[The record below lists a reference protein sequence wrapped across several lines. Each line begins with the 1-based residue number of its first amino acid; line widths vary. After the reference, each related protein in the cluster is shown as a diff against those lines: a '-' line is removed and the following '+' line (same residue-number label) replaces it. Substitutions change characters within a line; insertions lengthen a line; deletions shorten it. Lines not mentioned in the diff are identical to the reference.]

1 MNKKIVIISL
11 ILFIIAI
18 SFIPIGISLNKTIT
32 SENYIY
38 DGIYINDIDVGGMT
52 KEEAAKVLYER
63 FSLPIQNKNIK
74 LIYNDKSY
82 TLSFKELNAKY
93 NIDESVAKAFNYGKD
108 GNLLNKTMNR
118 RKIKKENYK
127 IQLGFS
133 YDFNKVDELVK
144 NISSDINV
152 NGKDASI
159 TYDNGKF
166 KVSNDV
172 SGLKVNE
179 EKLKGLIKKEIEPNS
194 KVDKINIPVDVVE
207 ARIKSEMLS
216 KVNTKISTFTTYYR
230 ASDVDRTENLRIACS
245 AINGVLL
252 MPGET
257 FSMNKALGP
266 RLAEKGYKE
275 APVIIESKVIPGLA
289 GGICQVTT
297 TVYNAALLANLP
309 IVERSQHGLVVS
321 YTGPGRD
328 ATISGNEID
337 LKFKNSNK
345 YPIYIQS
352 YLNNGGVVVNL
363 FGANEHPGQSVEIV
377 TEIYERVKADVEYI
391 DDNTLGD
398 DSSVVEQRPI
408 EGIKSKTYKKIYQ
421 DGNLVRTDLVSKDYY
436 KPVKGKIRVGKKTSR
451 TSKNTSTP

>member
-1 MNKKIVIISL
+1 MNKKVVIISL

-18 SFIPIGISLNKTIT
+18 SFIPIGIALNKTIA

-38 DGIYINDIDVGGMT
+38 EGIYINDIDVGGMT
-52 KEEAAKVLYER
+52 KDEATKVLYER

-82 TLSFKELNAKY
+82 NLSFKELNAKY

-108 GNLLNKTMNR
+108 GNLFNKTMS
-118 RKIKKENYK
+118 RKKIQKENYK

-133 YDFNKVDELVK
+133 YDSNKVGELVK
-144 NISSDINV
+144 NISSDINT
-152 NGKDASI
+152 NSKDASI

-179 EKLKGLIKKEIEPNS
+179 VKLKDLIKKEIKPNS
-194 KVDKINIPVDVVE
+194 EVDKIDIPIDVVE

-216 KVNTKISTFTTYYR
+216 KINKKISTFTTYYR
-230 ASDVDRTENLRIACS
+230 ASDVGRTENLRIACS
-245 AINGVLL
+245 AINGFLL
-252 MPGET
+252 MPGEI

-297 TVYNAALLANLP
+297 TVYNAAL
-309 IVERSQHGLVVS
+309 VYKG
-321 YTGPGRD
+321 YTAFGFRL
-328 ATISGNEID
+328 IEIM
-337 LKFKNSNK
+337 
-345 YPIYIQS
+345 
-352 YLNNGGVVVNL
+352 
-363 FGANEHPGQSVEIV
+363 GQVEIV
-377 TEIYERVKADVEYI
+377 PRIHDGII
-391 DDNTLGD
+391 DFRTVYLN
-398 DSSVVEQRPI
+398 P
-408 EGIKSKTYKKIYQ
+408 TY
-421 DGNLVRTDLVSKDYY
+421 N
-436 KPVKGKIRVGKKTSR
+436 IRVLLV
-451 TSKNTSTP
+451 

>member
-1 MNKKIVIISL
+1 MNKKVVIISL
-11 ILFIIAI
+11 ILFIVAI
-18 SFIPIGISLNKTIT
+18 SFIPIGISLNKTIA
-32 SENYIY
+32 SENYVY
-38 DGIYINDIDVGGMT
+38 EGIYINDIDVGGMT
-52 KEEAAKVLYER
+52 KEEAAKVLHER

-74 LIYNDKSY
+74 LMYNDKSY

-108 GNLLNKTMNR
+108 GNLFNKTMNR
-118 RKIKKENYK
+118 KKIKKENYK

-133 YDFNKVDELVK
+133 YDFNKANELVK
-144 NISSDINV
+144 NISSDINA

-179 EKLKGLIKKEIEPNS
+179 EKLKDLIKKEIEPNS
-194 KVDKINIPVDVVE
+194 KVDKIDIPVDIVE

-216 KVNTKISTFTTYYR
+216 KINNKISTFTTYYK

-275 APVIIESKVIPGLA
+275 APVIVENKVIPGLA

-309 IVERSQHGLVVS
+309 IVQRSQHGLVVS

-337 LKFKNSNK
+337 MKFKNSNK

-363 FGANEHPGQSVEIV
+363 FGADEHPGQSVEIV

-391 DDNTLGD
+391 DDNTLENG
-398 DSSVVEQRPI
+398 STVVEQRPI

-421 DGNLVRTDLVSKDYY
+421 DGNLVRTDLVSNDYY

-451 TSKNTSTP
+451 RSENTATP

>member
-118 RKIKKENYK
+118 KKIKKENYK

-144 NISSDINV
+144 NISSDINA
-152 NGKDASI
+152 NCKDASI

-179 EKLKGLIKKEIEPNS
+179 EKLKGLIKKEIEP
-194 KVDKINIPVDVVE
+194 
-207 ARIKSEMLS
+207 
-216 KVNTKISTFTTYYR
+216 
-230 ASDVDRTENLRIACS
+230 
-245 AINGVLL
+245 
-252 MPGET
+252 
-257 FSMNKALGP
+257 
-266 RLAEKGYKE
+266 
-275 APVIIESKVIPGLA
+275 
-289 GGICQVTT
+289 
-297 TVYNAALLANLP
+297 
-309 IVERSQHGLVVS
+309 
-321 YTGPGRD
+321 
-328 ATISGNEID
+328 
-337 LKFKNSNK
+337 
-345 YPIYIQS
+345 
-352 YLNNGGVVVNL
+352 
-363 FGANEHPGQSVEIV
+363 
-377 TEIYERVKADVEYI
+377 
-391 DDNTLGD
+391 
-398 DSSVVEQRPI
+398 
-408 EGIKSKTYKKIYQ
+408 
-421 DGNLVRTDLVSKDYY
+421 
-436 KPVKGKIRVGKKTSR
+436 
-451 TSKNTSTP
+451 